1 MPTVSKREIEQ
12 AEKLFNADYMGFVDR
27 VENGL
32 RNVINGT
39 PFLFPD
45 TREVF
50 AVAMYMVAKKET
62 MTNSAS
68 YLQAVIAA
76 TKRIYG

>member
-1 MPTVSKREIEQ
+1 MPTVSKQEIEQ
-12 AEKLFNADYMGFVDR
+12 AEKLFNSDYMGFVDR
-27 VENGL
+27 VENGF

-45 TREVF
+45 TREIF
-50 AVAMYMVAKKET
+50 AVTMFMVANKET
-62 MTNSAS
+62 MPNSGS
-68 YLQAVIAA
+68 YLLAVFDA